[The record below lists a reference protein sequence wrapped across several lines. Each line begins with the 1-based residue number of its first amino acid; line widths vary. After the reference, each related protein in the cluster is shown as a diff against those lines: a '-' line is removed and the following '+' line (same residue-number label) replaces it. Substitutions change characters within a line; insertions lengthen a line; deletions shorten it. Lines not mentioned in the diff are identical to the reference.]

1 MPESEEPTVT
11 QLVTAAAARDR
22 AAWNQLVDRFTSLV
36 ISTARRYRLGEHD
49 VADVAQTVWL
59 QLVEHLGELRE
70 PEALPGW
77 LASTTRHEC
86 VRLIERKS
94 RQRPY
99 DPLASAP
106 ADQAR
111 TPDIALDVADGL
123 DQLEPAAG
131 RARRASGAAGIRSSA
146 AHAARRGSAS
156 ELRRDQPAAE
166 HPYRQHRPTRGRAL
180 KRLRATASVSQLV
193 DSDT

>member
-22 AAWNQLVDRFTSLV
+22 AAWNQIVDRFTSLV
-36 ISTARRYRLGEHD
+36 IATARRYRLGEHD
-49 VADVAQTVWL
+49 IADVTQTVWL
-59 QLVEHLGELRE
+59 HLVEHLGELRE

-99 DPLASAP
+99 DPLASAT

-123 DQLEPAAG
+123 DQLSRHQAVLAG
-131 RARRASGAAGIRSSA
+131 FAELSESDRKLLTLLVADPPLSYAEISKQLNIPI
-146 AHAARRGSAS
+146 GSIG
-156 ELRRDQPAAE
+156 
-166 HPYRQHRPTRGRAL
+166 PTRGRAL
-180 KRLRATASVSQLV
+180 KRLRATAAVSRLV